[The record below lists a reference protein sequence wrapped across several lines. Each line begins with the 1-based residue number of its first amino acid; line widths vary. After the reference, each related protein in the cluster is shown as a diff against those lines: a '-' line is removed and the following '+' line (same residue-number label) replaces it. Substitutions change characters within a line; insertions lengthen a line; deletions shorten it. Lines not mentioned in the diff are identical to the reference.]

1 MATTLTVITENT
13 VPAKAGGLYA
23 EHGFALF
30 LDRPEAKILFD
41 PGPAGIATLNN
52 APRLGINLR
61 AADGMVLSHGHM
73 DHTGA
78 LPGVLRV
85 MAKRVPVYAHPDVF
99 TDRYAKLGERMIY
112 VGLPFKREALVGM
125 GAAFDLSTEFRE
137 IAPGMY
143 LSGEIAR
150 HRTFETGDAELFVKQ
165 DGEFRRDPLKDDQ
178 SLAVETAEGLA
189 LILGCCHAGLINTIE
204 HFQARLPGKPIH
216 TVIGGTH
223 LEFAPA
229 EQLRETIAVLKGLGL
244 KRLGLSHCTGLRAGA
259 RLVQELGE
267 AVAFCCVG
275 YSVTLP

>member
-52 APRLGINLR
+52 APRLGIDLR

-85 MAKRVPVYAHPDVF
+85 MAKRVPIYAHPDVF

-112 VGLPFKREALVGM
+112 VGLPFKREAWDGRGLRP
-125 GAAFDLSTEFRE
+125 FDRV
-137 IAPGMY
+137 PRDR
-143 LSGEIAR
+143 AR
-150 HRTFETGDAELFVKQ
+150 DISQ
-165 DGEFRRDPLKDDQ
+165 RRDRPAPTLRNRGCGVVREGERGITPGSPEGRSIPGGGDGGGFGADPRLLPLGPHQ
-178 SLAVETAEGLA
+178 Y
-189 LILGCCHAGLINTIE
+189 H
-204 HFQARLPGKPIH
+204 
-216 TVIGGTH
+216 
-223 LEFAPA
+223 
-229 EQLRETIAVLKGLGL
+229 
-244 KRLGLSHCTGLRAGA
+244 
-259 RLVQELGE
+259 
-267 AVAFCCVG
+267 
-275 YSVTLP
+275 

>member
-52 APRLGINLR
+52 APRLGIDLR

-85 MAKRVPVYAHPDVF
+85 MAKRVPIYAHPDVF

-112 VGLPFKREALVGM
+112 VGLPFKREALAGM

-137 IAPGMY
+137 IAPGIY

-150 HRTFETGDAELFVKQ
+150 RRPFETGDAELFVKEN
-165 DGEFRRDPLKDDQ
+165 GELRRDPLKDDQ
-178 SLAVETAEGLA
+178 SLAVETAEGLV
-189 LILGCCHAGLINTIE
+189 LILGCCHSGLINTID

-229 EQLRETIAVLKGLGL
+229 EQ
-244 KRLGLSHCTGLRAGA
+244 
-259 RLVQELGE
+259 
-267 AVAFCCVG
+267 
-275 YSVTLP
+275 

>member
-30 LDRPEAKILFD
+30 LDRPDAKILFD

-52 APRLGINLR
+52 APRLGIDLR
-61 AADGMVLSHGHM
+61 TADGMVLSHGHM

-99 TDRYAKLGERMIY
+99 TDRYAKLGERMVY

-125 GAAFDLSTEFRE
+125 GAAFDLSTDFRE
-137 IAPGMY
+137 IAPGIY

-150 HRTFETGDAELFVKQ
+150 RRTFETGDAELFVKQ
-165 DGEFRRDPLKDDQ
+165 DGEFRRDPLNDDQ
-178 SLAVETAEGLA
+178 SLGVETAEGLA
-189 LILGCCHAGLINTIE
+189 LILGCCHAGIINTID

-216 TVIGGTH
+216 TVMGGTH

-229 EQLRETIAVLKGLGL
+229 EQLRETIGVLKGLGL

-259 RLVQELGE
+259 RLAQELGE
-267 AVAFCCVG
+267 AVAFCSVG

>member
-30 LDRPEAKILFD
+30 LDRPESKILFD

-52 APRLGINLR
+52 APRLGIDLR

-125 GAAFDLSTEFRE
+125 GAAFDLSTDFRE
-137 IAPGMY
+137 IVPGVY
-143 LSGEIAR
+143 LSGEIPR
-150 HRTFETGDAELFVKQ
+150 RRTFETGDAELFVKQ
-165 DGEFRRDPLKDDQ
+165 DGEFLRDPLKDDQ
-178 SLAVETAEGLA
+178 SLAVETAEGLG
-189 LILGCCHAGLINTIE
+189 LILGCCHSGLINTID
-204 HFQARLPGKPIH
+204 HFQSRLPGKPIH
-216 TVIGGTH
+216 TVMGGTH
-223 LEFAPA
+223 LEFVPA
-229 EQLRETIAVLKGLGL
+229 EQLRETIGILKGLGL

-259 RLVQELGE
+259 RLAQELGE
-267 AVAFCCVG
+267 AVAFCNVG